1 MTLISRLKNGVSAAA
16 SGFFGGTGQP
26 FTSWFGGWVRHIR
39 PTQAGTKVDEEIAL
53 GVSAVWGC
61 TSLLADAVSS
71 LPINVVKVE
80 GITTTIQETHPAQ
93 QLLNRGANSDMS
105 TMQVLNVAMVHL
117 GIWSNAFIEV
127 VRDSRNN
134 PRFLYPV
141 LPSQCQPIMATGLPY
156 DIIEYY
162 QVTSGGMTRRV
173 DPEDM
178 IHIKGHSVYG
188 FTGYPLINAM
198 RESIGLALAQEGFGA
213 RYFRNDAKSGGFISV
228 PNAKVSP
235 ASKKALQESMSSGGE
250 DDDGTGMGGL
260 DNAHK
265 IKVLEGGAKYI
276 PVTIS
281 PNDSQFLES
290 RGFQIAEVCRFY
302 RVPLVKM
309 DSSAAT
315 AWGSGIEQLEI
326 GFVTD
331 TIIPLTRRVE
341 DELTRK
347 LLTEKDQNAG
357 VKIKINVGARI
368 RGDMNARANYA
379 ASSIT
384 NGWQTRN
391 EVRAAEGL
399 NPLPGL
405 DEPLVPLNMQT
416 IKESETNAN
425 DPDPLAS

>member
-1 MTLISRLKNGVSAAA
+1 MTLISRLKNGVSAVA
-16 SGFFGGTGQP
+16 SGLFGGQP
-26 FTSWFGGWVRHIR
+26 LTSWFGGWVRHIR
-39 PTQAGTKVDEEIAL
+39 PTQAGTKVDEQIAL

-71 LPINVVKVE
+71 LPINVVKVTGLKTE
-80 GITTTIQETHPAQ
+80 MLEDHPAQ
-93 QLLNRGANSDMS
+93 MLLNRGANSDMS

-117 GIWSNAFIEV
+117 GIWSNAFIEI

-141 LPSQCQPIMATGLPY
+141 LPSQCAPIMATGVPY
-156 DIIEYY
+156 EIIDYY
-162 QVTSGGMTRRV
+162 QVTSGGITRNV
-173 DPEDM
+173 DPQDM

-188 FTGYPLINAM
+188 YSGYPIIEAM

-213 RYFRNDAKSGGFISV
+213 RYFRNDAKSGGFITV
-228 PNAKVSP
+228 PNAKISP

-250 DDDGTGMGGL
+250 DDDGTGLGGL

-265 IKVLEGGAKYI
+265 IKVLEGGAKYV
-276 PVTIS
+276 PVTIA

-302 RVPLVKM
+302 RVPLIKM
-309 DSSAAT
+309 DSGAAT

-331 TIIPLTRRVE
+331 TIIPLARRVE

-357 VKIKINVGARI
+357 VKIKLNVGARI
-368 RGDMNARANYA
+368 RGDMTARANYA
-379 ASSIT
+379 AQSIT

-391 EVRAAEGL
+391 EVRASEGL

-416 IKESETNAN
+416 IKESETN
-425 DPDPLAS
+425 DDQTDPLAS